1 VQLRSLTDAE
11 RYLDSFLNLERRAT
25 FDYERLGL
33 ARVRAL
39 LQAAG
44 HPERGLPCIHIAGS
58 KGKGSVA
65 RMAEALLVAA
75 GRRVGTFTSP
85 HLESWRER
93 FRVDGEEV
101 SVDALLSALR
111 ALVPG
116 AERLRGDPELRP
128 SFFDVTTVLALSI
141 FRAAKVDAAVVEV
154 GLGGRLDSTNS
165 VEPRVSVLTTI
176 QLEHTD
182 KLGNTLEAIAREKAG
197 ILRPGVPAIHGPLAP
212 EALAA
217 VMASAVAQDAPL
229 EEVGAQLLD
238 ESPAGMR
245 LRLADGRE
253 VALPVIGRPQ
263 AVNAALAVRAVEHF
277 LGRALS
283 RAELAALERVRLP
296 ARVERI
302 GDAILDS
309 AHTPD
314 SARALCETL
323 RAIWPGRGWVVVAAI
338 SRDKDCAGIFQEL
351 APLARACVITRS
363 EPTRGADPETLAP
376 LAWASGIEP
385 VETEADPLRAVARAR
400 ALARAGEGLLITGS
414 LYLAGAVR
422 SSLLG
427 AWP

>member
-11 RYLDSFLNLERRAT
+11 RYLDGFLNLERRAT

-39 LQAAG
+39 LEAAG

-65 RMAEALLVAA
+65 RMAEALLCAA

-93 FRVDGEEV
+93 FRVAGEEV
-101 SVDALLSALR
+101 PVELLLSSLR

-116 AERLRGDPELRP
+116 AERLRGDPDLRP
-128 SFFDVTTVLALSI
+128 SFFDVTTVLALSV

-165 VEPRVSVLTTI
+165 VEPRVSVLTTV

-182 KLGNTLEAIAREKAG
+182 KLGDTLEAIAREKAG
-197 ILRPGVPAIHGPLAP
+197 ILRPGVPLVHGPLAP

-217 VMASAVAQDAPL
+217 VLARAAAEDTPL
-229 EEVGAQLLD
+229 EEVGAQVVD
-238 ESPAGMR
+238 ETAAGMR

-253 VALPVIGRPQ
+253 VALSVIGRPQ
-263 AVNAALAVRAVEHF
+263 AINAALAVRAVEHF
-277 LGRALS
+277 LGRSLA
-283 RAELAALERVRLP
+283 RDELAALERVRLP
-296 ARVERI
+296 ARVEQI
-302 GDAILDS
+302 ADAILDC

-314 SARALCETL
+314 SARALRQTL
-323 RAIWPGRGWVVVAAI
+323 RAVWPERDWVLVVAI

-351 APLARACVITRS
+351 APLARACVITRAEAARS
-363 EPTRGADPETLAP
+363 ADPEALAP

-385 VETEADPLRAVARAR
+385 VEIDADPLRAVARAR
-400 ALARAGEGLLITGS
+400 ALVRPGEGLLITGS
-414 LYLAGAVR
+414 IYLAGAVR
-422 SSLLG
+422 SGLR
-427 AWP
+427 